1 MLYLEMFLVLM
12 VSLGESA
19 VYATLSIVEKLT
31 RNVPLGQQT
40 TSMNNSAVP
49 DRPWLD
55 LAYQVAYIVLPG
67 AGGRCA
73 STCWPCTCAPRRVR
87 SGRWPTRPA
96 RVRDP
101 GWGSAIFA
109 GIGVAGLAFYLGAVA
124 LGLNTQVSPANL
136 SANWWTVPV
145 LVLLAIKNAVLEE
158 VLSGGLPLHSLGADG
173 PSDVDHR
180 GDLRRRAGD
189 VSPVPGLGGFAG
201 NLPMGLIFGW
211 LFLTVL
217 KRRVMPLVVTHSW
230 LDIFSFLGAP
240 LLPWLMSDRPL
251 SGDIAPV
258 FAISTWGRVVP
269 DRGGGASPEPQTA

>member
-1 MLYLEMFLVLM
+1 MTAETTAPPRRVLYLEMFLVLM

-55 LAYQVAYIVLPG
+55 LAYQVAYIVLPL
-67 AGGRCA
+67 
-73 STCWPCTCAPRRVR
+73 APVALCLYLLAVHLRPAEGPFRAM
-87 SGRWPTRPA
+87 GFDLTRPW
-96 RVRDP
+96 RDL

-124 LGLNTQVSPANL
+124 LGLNTQVRPANL
-136 SANWWTVPV
+136 AENWWTVPV

-158 VLSGGLPLHSLGADG
+158 VLMVGFLFTRWAQTGRAMWIIVVISA
-173 PSDVDHR
+173 VVR
-180 GDLRRRAGD
+180 GMYHLYQGW
-189 VSPVPGLGGFAG
+189 GGFAG
-201 NLPMGLIFGW
+201 NLLMGLIFGW

-240 LLPWLMSDRPL
+240 LLPWLMSL
-251 SGDIAPV
+251 I
-258 FAISTWGRVVP
+258 GR
-269 DRGGGASPEPQTA
+269 

>member
-1 MLYLEMFLVLM
+1 
-12 VSLGESA
+12 
-19 VYATLSIVEKLT
+19 
-31 RNVPLGQQT
+31 
-40 TSMNNSAVP
+40 MNNSAVP

-55 LAYQVAYIVLPG
+55 LAYQVAYIVLPM
-67 AGGRCA
+67 
-73 STCWPCTCAPRRVR
+73 APVALCLYLLAVHLRPAEGPFRAM
-87 SGRWPTRPA
+87 GFDLTRPW
-96 RVRDP
+96 RDL

-158 VLSGGLPLHSLGADG
+158 VLMVGFLFTRWAQTGRAMWIIVVISA
-173 PSDVDHR
+173 VVR
-180 GDLRRRAGD
+180 GMYHLYQGW
-189 VSPVPGLGGFAG
+189 GGFAG
-201 NLPMGLIFGW
+201 NQLMGLIFGW

-240 LLPWLMSDRPL
+240 LLPWLMSL
-251 SGDIAPV
+251 I
-258 FAISTWGRVVP
+258 GR
-269 DRGGGASPEPQTA
+269 

>member
-1 MLYLEMFLVLM
+1 MTAETTAPPRRVLYLEMFLVLM

-55 LAYQVAYIVLPG
+55 LAYQVAYIVLPL
-67 AGGRCA
+67 
-73 STCWPCTCAPRRVR
+73 APVALCLYLLAVHLRPAEGPFRAM
-87 SGRWPTRPA
+87 GFDLTRPW
-96 RVRDP
+96 RDL

-145 LVLLAIKNAVLEE
+145 LVLLAVKNAVLEE
-158 VLSGGLPLHSLGADG
+158 VRMVGFLFTRWAQTGQTMWTIVVISAVVRDIYHLYQGW
-173 PSDVDHR
+173 
-180 GDLRRRAGD
+180 
-189 VSPVPGLGGFAG
+189 GGFAG
-201 NLPMGLIFGW
+201 NLLMGL
-211 LFLTVL
+211 V
-217 KRRVMPLVVTHSW
+217 
-230 LDIFSFLGAP
+230 
-240 LLPWLMSDRPL
+240 
-251 SGDIAPV
+251 
-258 FAISTWGRVVP
+258 GR
-269 DRGGGASPEPQTA
+269 

>member
-1 MLYLEMFLVLM
+1 MTAETTAPPRRVLYLEMFLVLM

-55 LAYQVAYIVLPG
+55 LAYQVAYIVLPL
-67 AGGRCA
+67 
-73 STCWPCTCAPRRVR
+73 APVALCLYLLAVHLRPAEGPFRAM
-87 SGRWPTRPA
+87 GFDLTRPW
-96 RVRDP
+96 RDL

-158 VLSGGLPLHSLGADG
+158 VLMVGFLFTRWAQTGRAMWIIVAISA
-173 PSDVDHR
+173 VVR
-180 GDLRRRAGD
+180 GMYHLYQGW
-189 VSPVPGLGGFAG
+189 GGFAG
-201 NLPMGLIFGW
+201 NLLMGLIFGW

-240 LLPWLMSDRPL
+240 LLPWLMSL
-251 SGDIAPV
+251 I
-258 FAISTWGRVVP
+258 GR
-269 DRGGGASPEPQTA
+269 

>member
-1 MLYLEMFLVLM
+1 MTAETTAPPRRVLYLEMFLVLM

-55 LAYQVAYIVLPG
+55 LAYQVYYIVLPL
-67 AGGRCA
+67 
-73 STCWPCTCAPRRVR
+73 APVALCLYLLAVHLRPAEGPFRAM
-87 SGRWPTRPA
+87 GFDLTRPW
-96 RVRDP
+96 RDL

-158 VLSGGLPLHSLGADG
+158 VLMVGFLFTRWAQTGRAMWIIVVISA
-173 PSDVDHR
+173 VVR
-180 GDLRRRAGD
+180 GMYHLYQGW
-189 VSPVPGLGGFAG
+189 GGFAG
-201 NLPMGLIFGW
+201 NLLMGLIFGW

-240 LLPWLMSDRPL
+240 LLPWLMSL
-251 SGDIAPV
+251 I
-258 FAISTWGRVVP
+258 GR
-269 DRGGGASPEPQTA
+269 

>member
-1 MLYLEMFLVLM
+1 MTAEATAPPRRVLYLEMFLVLM

-19 VYATLSIVEKLT
+19 IYATLSIVEKLT

-55 LAYQVAYIVLPG
+55 LAYQVAYIVLPL
-67 AGGRCA
+67 
-73 STCWPCTCAPRRVR
+73 APVALCLYLLAVHLRPAEGPFRAM
-87 SGRWPTRPA
+87 GFDLTRPW
-96 RVRDP
+96 RDL

-158 VLSGGLPLHSLGADG
+158 VLMVGFLFTRWAQTGRAMWIIVVISA
-173 PSDVDHR
+173 VVR
-180 GDLRRRAGD
+180 GMYHLYQGW
-189 VSPVPGLGGFAG
+189 GGFAG
-201 NLPMGLIFGW
+201 NLLMGLIFGW

-230 LDIFSFLGAP
+230 LDIFSVLGAP
-240 LLPWLMSDRPL
+240 LLPWLMSL
-251 SGDIAPV
+251 I
-258 FAISTWGRVVP
+258 GR
-269 DRGGGASPEPQTA
+269 

>member
-1 MLYLEMFLVLM
+1 
-12 VSLGESA
+12 
-19 VYATLSIVEKLT
+19 
-31 RNVPLGQQT
+31 
-40 TSMNNSAVP
+40 MNNSAVP

-55 LAYQVAYIVLPG
+55 LAYQVAYIVLPL
-67 AGGRCA
+67 
-73 STCWPCTCAPRRVR
+73 APVALCLYLLAVHLRPAEGPFRAM
-87 SGRWPTRPA
+87 GFDLTRPW
-96 RVRDP
+96 RDL

-158 VLSGGLPLHSLGADG
+158 VLMVGFLFTRWAQTGRAMWIIVVISA
-173 PSDVDHR
+173 VVR
-180 GDLRRRAGD
+180 GMYHLYQGW
-189 VSPVPGLGGFAG
+189 GGFAG
-201 NLPMGLIFGW
+201 NLLMGLIFGW

-240 LLPWLMSDRPL
+240 LLPWLMSL
-251 SGDIAPV
+251 I
-258 FAISTWGRVVP
+258 GR
-269 DRGGGASPEPQTA
+269 

>member
-1 MLYLEMFLVLM
+1 MTAETTAPPRRVLYLEMFLVLM

-40 TSMNNSAVP
+40 TTINTSVTP

-55 LAYQVAYIVLPG
+55 LAYQVAYIVLPL
-67 AGGRCA
+67 
-73 STCWPCTCAPRRVR
+73 APVALCLYLLAVHLRPAEGPFRAM
-87 SGRWPTRPA
+87 GFDLTRPW
-96 RVRDP
+96 RDL

-158 VLSGGLPLHSLGADG
+158 VLMVGFLFTRWAQTGRAMWIIVVISA
-173 PSDVDHR
+173 VVR
-180 GDLRRRAGD
+180 GMYHLYQGW
-189 VSPVPGLGGFAG
+189 GGFAG
-201 NLPMGLIFGW
+201 NLLMGLIFGW

-240 LLPWLMSDRPL
+240 LLPWLMSL
-251 SGDIAPV
+251 I
-258 FAISTWGRVVP
+258 GR
-269 DRGGGASPEPQTA
+269 

>member
-1 MLYLEMFLVLM
+1 MTAETTAPPRRVLYLEMFLVLM

-55 LAYQVAYIVLPG
+55 LAYQVAYIVLPL
-67 AGGRCA
+67 
-73 STCWPCTCAPRRVR
+73 APVALCLYLLAVHLRPAEGPFRAM
-87 SGRWPTRPA
+87 GFDLTRPW
-96 RVRDP
+96 RDL

-158 VLSGGLPLHSLGADG
+158 VLMVGFLFTRWAQTGRAMWIIVAISA
-173 PSDVDHR
+173 VVR
-180 GDLRRRAGD
+180 GMYHLYQGW
-189 VSPVPGLGGFAG
+189 GGFAG
-201 NLPMGLIFGW
+201 NLLMGLIFGW

-240 LLPWLMSDRPL
+240 LLPWLRSL
-251 SGDIAPV
+251 I
-258 FAISTWGRVVP
+258 GR
-269 DRGGGASPEPQTA
+269 

>member
-1 MLYLEMFLVLM
+1 MTAETTAPPRRVLYLEMFLVLM

-55 LAYQVAYIVLPG
+55 LAYQVAYIVLPL
-67 AGGRCA
+67 
-73 STCWPCTCAPRRVR
+73 APVALCLYLLAVHLRPAEGPFRAM
-87 SGRWPTRPA
+87 GFDLTRPW
-96 RVRDP
+96 RDL

-158 VLSGGLPLHSLGADG
+158 VLMVGFLFTRWAQTGRAMWIIVVISA
-173 PSDVDHR
+173 VVR
-180 GDLRRRAGD
+180 GMYHLYQGW
-189 VSPVPGLGGFAG
+189 GGFAG
-201 NLPMGLIFGW
+201 NLLMGLIFGW

-217 KRRVMPLVVTHSW
+217 KRRVMPLVISHSL
-230 LDIFSFLGAP
+230 LDIASFLGAG
-240 LLPWLMSDRPL
+240 LLPTLMSW
-251 SGDIAPV
+251 I
-258 FAISTWGRVVP
+258 GR
-269 DRGGGASPEPQTA
+269 